1 MGGRLTVVVGGQ
13 YGSEAKGAVTAF
25 LANEGTDEDRRNVHV
40 VRVGG
45 PNAGH
50 TAYAYDG
57 DFEGGTDRDHAP
69 VEWKLR
75 QVPVGFVNPDA
86 QLYIGAGSE
95 IDLPVLNQEIGQLDA
110 AGHKVNDRLHI
121 DRSATILTGTHK
133 NTEADQDLV
142 KRIGST
148 GKGIGAAR
156 ADRVMRTAEI
166 YGDNHAR
173 SSNTAF
179 QLQAALRLGGHVIV
193 EGTQGYGLGLHTDN
207 YPQTTS
213 GDCRAIDFLAQ
224 AGLSPWANYVDEFE
238 VYVVFRTR
246 PIRVAGNSGSLRNE
260 TTWDALGLPVE
271 RTTVTQKVRRV
282 GEWDRDLAI
291 SALVANGHPSG
302 HVKVA
307 LTMLDQ
313 VQPRLAGLDHMPGGS
328 WWCGETEWDAMG
340 DLVEHDAYYDLHELS
355 EDYQLDLLG
364 LMPAIVGTGPT
375 TMFRT
380 GWSL

>member
-1 MGGRLTVVVGGQ
+1 MTGKLSVVVGGQ

-25 LANEGTDEDRRNVHV
+25 LANEHPGDRPVHV

-50 TAYAYDG
+50 TAYAPDRAPNGRDG
-57 DFEGGTDRDHAP
+57 EN

-75 QVPVGFVNPDA
+75 QVPVGFVNPHA
-86 QLYIGAGSE
+86 MLYIGAGSE
-95 IDLPVLNQEIGQLDA
+95 IDLPVLSREISELDE
-110 AGHKVNDRLHI
+110 AGHRVSERLYI
-121 DRSATILTGTHK
+121 DRSATIITGTHK
-133 NTEADQDLV
+133 NIEADNNLV

-156 ADRVMRTAEI
+156 ADRIMRTAEL
-166 YGDNHAR
+166 YGDNHAFGGDTGR
-173 SSNTAF
+173 KLTN
-179 QLQAALRLGGHVIV
+179 ALRAGGHVIV

-224 AGLSPWANYVDEFE
+224 AGLSPWTNAVDEFE
-238 VYVVFRTR
+238 VIVVFRTR
-246 PIRVAGNSGSLRNE
+246 PIRVAGNSGELKGE

-282 GEWDRDLAI
+282 GEWDGDLAS
-291 SALVANGHPSG
+291 SALVANGYPSSE
-302 HVKVA
+302 VKVA

-313 VQPRLAGLDHMPGGS
+313 VQPRLAGLDHMPS
-328 WWCGETEWDAMG
+328 TRYETGTDAG
-340 DLVEHDAYYDLHELS
+340 NLAEHDAYYDLKELADRYS
-355 EDYQLDLLG
+355 IDLLG
-364 LMPAIVGTGPT
+364 ARPAIVGTGPT

-380 GWSL
+380 GW